1 MNTNEYSFNNNYLKK
16 TDNNKT
22 TLSTINI
29 GHLKNFPFFSKIESI
44 KSHPKNLLNQG
55 EKRLIRFDSD
65 NIGQNKFY
73 FTNLLNN
80 QITIINNIYQNKNS
94 KDFSNFD
101 NKSQDSKNL
110 FIKKFEKESISSPNI
125 HNVGKKKLNL
135 EKKIIKRNSQF
146 VDNNK
151 QINKINNVFFSENN
165 KLNNN
170 INSTEFNDVEKL
182 DNLNRP
188 ITEEN
193 TLKSLNLIEKEN
205 ETIIKNKLKELSLI
219 KSEQISHFK
228 KFGIFKGF
236 IALSS
241 KNGKNINEDKI
252 RISIN
257 TPITSHKETI
267 NFFGIFDGHN
277 GDKSAKFLK
286 ENFHINLIKHEDI
299 LKEPK
304 KAIIDTFNLM
314 EQQLLEIN
322 TEQLNKSGSC
332 VLFLFNKKQ
341 ELYIANLGNNRAIIS
356 IENSKEIN
364 QISYDH
370 ILTIEK
376 EKERIKQFGGKIFP
390 KNNGT
395 KFFVIPGNLEVTRS
409 LGDIE
414 SKLKKFSGIP
424 FMISHLPDIF
434 KINNIEKIDFIVLTS
449 SGPLEKLNN
458 ADFAKII
465 YSTLKNGVEN
475 DITFDKTICNINE
488 NLMNCIIDRG
498 CKGNVSFI
506 FIYTDKFYKLFKEKK
521 ILLIN
526 DILIRLKFSLDCISD
541 DIINN
546 DIMSNSKI
554 ENNKISSVAEKIF
567 DGCFPDKINNENG
580 LILNYT
586 YNSKKTSVNK
596 VINSDNKKKK
606 NSAFFWFNLICGC
619 N

>member
-1 MNTNEYSFNNNYLKK
+1 MNTTEYSFNNNYLKK
-16 TDNNKT
+16 NVNNKT

-29 GHLKNFPFFSKIESI
+29 GNLKNFTFFSTIDNI
-44 KSHPKNLLNQG
+44 KSYSKQPIN
-55 EKRLIRFDSD
+55 KRQKKLTRFDSD

-80 QITIINNIYQNKNS
+80 HITIINNIYQNKSS
-94 KDFSNFD
+94 KDFSNSD
-101 NKSQDSKNL
+101 NKSDDSNNQYT
-110 FIKKFEKESISSPNI
+110 KKFEIENISSPKELNI
-125 HNVGKKKLNL
+125 HNVGKKRTNTV
-135 EKKIIKRNSQF
+135 KKIIKRNSQF
-146 VDNNK
+146 VDNK

-165 KLNNN
+165 KINNN
-170 INSTEFNDVEKL
+170 INSTEFHDVEKL
-182 DNLNRP
+182 DNFNRP

-193 TLKSLNLIEKEN
+193 TSKSLNLIEKEN
-205 ETIIKNKLKELSLI
+205 DTIIKTKLKELLI
-219 KSEQISHFK
+219 KKSEQINHFK

-257 TPITSHKETI
+257 TPINSNKETI
-267 NFFGIFDGHN
+267 NFFAIFDGHN
-277 GDKSAKFLK
+277 GDKSATFLK
-286 ENFHINLIKHEDI
+286 ENFHINLIKHEEI
-299 LKEPK
+299 IKEPK
-304 KAIIDTFNLM
+304 KAILDTFNLM
-314 EQQLLEIN
+314 EKKLLEIN
-322 TEQLNKSGSC
+322 SQQLNKSGSC
-332 VLFLFNKKQ
+332 VIILFNKKK
-341 ELYIANLGNNRAIIS
+341 ELYIANLGNSRAIIS

-364 QISYDH
+364 QISNDH

-376 EKERIKQFGGKIFP
+376 EKDRIKQFGGKIFP

-395 KFFVIPGNLEVTRS
+395 KFFIIPGNLEVTRS

-424 FMISHLPDIF
+424 FMISHLPDLY
-434 KINNIEKIDFIVLTS
+434 KINKIEKIDFIVLTS
-449 SGPLEKLNN
+449 SGALEKLNN

-475 DITFDKTICNINE
+475 DFSFDKTICNINE

-506 FIYTDKFYKLFKEKK
+506 FIYTDKLYKLFKEKK

-526 DILIRLKFSLDCISD
+526 DILIRLKFSLDCMSD
-541 DIINN
+541 INNN
-546 DIMSNSKI
+546 DIMINSKF
-554 ENNKISSVAEKIF
+554 ENNKFAEKIF

-580 LILNYT
+580 LIINYT
-586 YNSKKTSVNK
+586 YNSKNSGFNK
-596 VINSDNKKKK
+596 DNKNDNKKKK
-606 NSAFFWFNLICGC
+606 NSAFFWINLICGC

>member
-1 MNTNEYSFNNNYLKK
+1 MNTTEYSFNNNYLKK
-16 TDNNKT
+16 NVNNKT

-29 GHLKNFPFFSKIESI
+29 GNLKNFTFFSTIDNI
-44 KSHPKNLLNQG
+44 KSYSKQPIN
-55 EKRLIRFDSD
+55 KRQKKLTRFDSD

-80 QITIINNIYQNKNS
+80 HITIINNIYQNKSS
-94 KDFSNFD
+94 KDFSNSD
-101 NKSQDSKNL
+101 NKSDDRNNQYT
-110 FIKKFEKESISSPNI
+110 KKFEIENISSPKELNI
-125 HNVGKKKLNL
+125 HNVGKKRTNTV
-135 EKKIIKRNSQF
+135 KKIIKRNSQF
-146 VDNNK
+146 VDNK

-165 KLNNN
+165 KINNN
-170 INSTEFNDVEKL
+170 INSTEFHDVEKL
-182 DNLNRP
+182 DNFNRP

-193 TLKSLNLIEKEN
+193 TSKSLNLIEKEN
-205 ETIIKNKLKELSLI
+205 DTIIKTKLKELLI
-219 KSEQISHFK
+219 KKSEQINHFK

-257 TPITSHKETI
+257 TPINSNKETI
-267 NFFGIFDGHN
+267 NFFAIFDGHN
-277 GDKSAKFLK
+277 GDKSATFLK
-286 ENFHINLIKHEDI
+286 ENFHINLIKHEEI
-299 LKEPK
+299 IKEPK
-304 KAIIDTFNLM
+304 KAILDTFNLM
-314 EQQLLEIN
+314 EKKLLEIN
-322 TEQLNKSGSC
+322 SQQLNKSGSC
-332 VLFLFNKKQ
+332 VIILFNKKK
-341 ELYIANLGNNRAIIS
+341 ELYIANLGNSRAIIS

-364 QISYDH
+364 QISNDH

-376 EKERIKQFGGKIFP
+376 EKDRIKQFGGKIFP

-395 KFFVIPGNLEVTRS
+395 KFFIIPGNLEVTRS

-424 FMISHLPDIF
+424 FMISHLPDLY

-449 SGPLEKLNN
+449 SGALEKLNN

-475 DITFDKTICNINE
+475 DFSFDKTICNINE

-506 FIYTDKFYKLFKEKK
+506 FIYTDKLYKLFKDKK

-526 DILIRLKFSLDCISD
+526 DILIRLKFSLDCMSD
-541 DIINN
+541 INNN
-546 DIMSNSKI
+546 DIMINSKI
-554 ENNKISSVAEKIF
+554 ENNKFAEQIF

-580 LILNYT
+580 LIINYT
-586 YNSKKTSVNK
+586 YNSKNSGFNK
-596 VINSDNKKKK
+596 NNNNDNKKKK
-606 NSAFFWFNLICGC
+606 NSAFFWINLICGC

>member
-1 MNTNEYSFNNNYLKK
+1 MNTTEYSFNNNYLKK
-16 TDNNKT
+16 NVNNKT

-29 GHLKNFPFFSKIESI
+29 GNLKNFTFFSTIDNI
-44 KSHPKNLLNQG
+44 KSYSKQPIN
-55 EKRLIRFDSD
+55 KRQKKLTRFDSD

-80 QITIINNIYQNKNS
+80 HITIINNIYQNKSS
-94 KDFSNFD
+94 KDFSNSD
-101 NKSQDSKNL
+101 NKSDDSNNQYT
-110 FIKKFEKESISSPNI
+110 KKFEIENISSPKELNI
-125 HNVGKKKLNL
+125 HNVGKKRTNIV
-135 EKKIIKRNSQF
+135 KKIIKRNSQF
-146 VDNNK
+146 VDNK

-165 KLNNN
+165 KINNN
-170 INSTEFNDVEKL
+170 INSTEFHDVEKL
-182 DNLNRP
+182 DNFNRP

-193 TLKSLNLIEKEN
+193 TSKSLNLIEKEN
-205 ETIIKNKLKELSLI
+205 DTIIKTKLKELLI
-219 KSEQISHFK
+219 KKSEQINHFK

-257 TPITSHKETI
+257 TPINSNKETI
-267 NFFGIFDGHN
+267 NFFAIFDGHN
-277 GDKSAKFLK
+277 GDKSATFLK
-286 ENFHINLIKHEDI
+286 ENFHINLIKHEEI
-299 LKEPK
+299 IKEPK
-304 KAIIDTFNLM
+304 KAILDTFNLM
-314 EQQLLEIN
+314 EKKLLEIN
-322 TEQLNKSGSC
+322 SQQLNKSGSC
-332 VLFLFNKKQ
+332 VIILFNKKK
-341 ELYIANLGNNRAIIS
+341 ELYIANLGNSRAIIS

-364 QISYDH
+364 QISNDH

-376 EKERIKQFGGKIFP
+376 EKDRIKQFGGKIFP

-395 KFFVIPGNLEVTRS
+395 KFFIIPGNLEVTRS

-424 FMISHLPDIF
+424 FMISHLPDLY

-449 SGPLEKLNN
+449 SGALEKLNN

-475 DITFDKTICNINE
+475 DFSFDKTICNINE

-506 FIYTDKFYKLFKEKK
+506 FIYTDKLYKLFKDKK

-526 DILIRLKFSLDCISD
+526 DILIRLKFSLDCMSD
-541 DIINN
+541 INNN
-546 DIMSNSKI
+546 DIMINSKI
-554 ENNKISSVAEKIF
+554 ENNKFAEQIF

-580 LILNYT
+580 LIINYT
-586 YNSKKTSVNK
+586 YNSKNSGFNK
-596 VINSDNKKKK
+596 DNKNDNKKKK
-606 NSAFFWFNLICGC
+606 NSAFFWINLICGC

>member
-1 MNTNEYSFNNNYLKK
+1 MNTTEYSFNNNYLKK
-16 TDNNKT
+16 NVNNKT

-29 GHLKNFPFFSKIESI
+29 GNLKNFTFFSTIDNI
-44 KSHPKNLLNQG
+44 KSYSKQPIN
-55 EKRLIRFDSD
+55 KRQKKLTRFDSD

-80 QITIINNIYQNKNS
+80 HITIINNIYQNKSS
-94 KDFSNFD
+94 KDFSNSD
-101 NKSQDSKNL
+101 NKSDDSNNQYT
-110 FIKKFEKESISSPNI
+110 KKFEIENISSPKELNI
-125 HNVGKKKLNL
+125 HNVGKKRTNTV
-135 EKKIIKRNSQF
+135 KKIIKRNSQF
-146 VDNNK
+146 VDNK

-165 KLNNN
+165 KINNN
-170 INSTEFNDVEKL
+170 INSTEFHDVEKL
-182 DNLNRP
+182 DNFNRP

-193 TLKSLNLIEKEN
+193 TSKSLNLIEKEN
-205 ETIIKNKLKELSLI
+205 DTIIKTKLKELLI
-219 KSEQISHFK
+219 KKSEQINHFK

-257 TPITSHKETI
+257 TPINSNKETI
-267 NFFGIFDGHN
+267 NFFAIFDGHN
-277 GDKSAKFLK
+277 GDKSATFLK
-286 ENFHINLIKHEDI
+286 ENFHINLIKHEEI
-299 LKEPK
+299 IKEPK
-304 KAIIDTFNLM
+304 KAILDTFNLM
-314 EQQLLEIN
+314 EKKLLEIN
-322 TEQLNKSGSC
+322 SQQLNKSGSC
-332 VLFLFNKKQ
+332 VIILFNKKK
-341 ELYIANLGNNRAIIS
+341 ELYIANLGNSRAIIS

-364 QISYDH
+364 QISNDH

-376 EKERIKQFGGKIFP
+376 EKDRIKQFGGKIFP

-395 KFFVIPGNLEVTRS
+395 KFFIIPGNLEVTRS

-424 FMISHLPDIF
+424 FMISHLPDLY

-449 SGPLEKLNN
+449 SGALEKLNN

-475 DITFDKTICNINE
+475 DFSFDKTICNINE

-506 FIYTDKFYKLFKEKK
+506 FIYTDKLYKLFKDKK

-526 DILIRLKFSLDCISD
+526 DILIRLKFSLDCMSD
-541 DIINN
+541 INNN
-546 DIMSNSKI
+546 DIMINSKI
-554 ENNKISSVAEKIF
+554 ENNKFAEQIF

-580 LILNYT
+580 LIINYT
-586 YNSKKTSVNK
+586 YNSKNSGFNK
-596 VINSDNKKKK
+596 NNNNDNKKKK
-606 NSAFFWFNLICGC
+606 NSAFFWINLICGC

>member
-1 MNTNEYSFNNNYLKK
+1 MNTTEYSFNNNYLKK
-16 TDNNKT
+16 NVNNKT

-29 GHLKNFPFFSKIESI
+29 GNLKNFTFFSTIDNI
-44 KSHPKNLLNQG
+44 KSYSKQPIN
-55 EKRLIRFDSD
+55 KRQKKLTRFDSD

-80 QITIINNIYQNKNS
+80 HITIINNIYQNKSS
-94 KDFSNFD
+94 KDFSNSD
-101 NKSQDSKNL
+101 NKSDDSNNQYT
-110 FIKKFEKESISSPNI
+110 KKFEIENISSPKELNI
-125 HNVGKKKLNL
+125 HNVGKKRTNTV
-135 EKKIIKRNSQF
+135 KKIIKRNSQF
-146 VDNNK
+146 VDNK

-165 KLNNN
+165 KINNN
-170 INSTEFNDVEKL
+170 INSTEFHDVEKL
-182 DNLNRP
+182 DNFNRP

-193 TLKSLNLIEKEN
+193 TSKSLNLIEKEN
-205 ETIIKNKLKELSLI
+205 DTIIKTKLKELLI
-219 KSEQISHFK
+219 KKSEQINHFK

-257 TPITSHKETI
+257 TPINSNKETI
-267 NFFGIFDGHN
+267 NFFAIFDGHN
-277 GDKSAKFLK
+277 GDKSATFLK
-286 ENFHINLIKHEDI
+286 ENFHINLIKHEEI
-299 LKEPK
+299 IKEPK
-304 KAIIDTFNLM
+304 KAILDTFNLM
-314 EQQLLEIN
+314 EKKLLEIN
-322 TEQLNKSGSC
+322 SQQLNKSGSC
-332 VLFLFNKKQ
+332 VIILFNKKK
-341 ELYIANLGNNRAIIS
+341 ELYIANLGNSRAIIS

-364 QISYDH
+364 QISNDH

-376 EKERIKQFGGKIFP
+376 EKDRIKQFGGKIFP

-395 KFFVIPGNLEVTRS
+395 KFFIIPGNLEVTRS

-424 FMISHLPDIF
+424 FMISHLPDLY

-449 SGPLEKLNN
+449 SGALEKLNN

-475 DITFDKTICNINE
+475 DFSFDKTICNINE

-506 FIYTDKFYKLFKEKK
+506 FIYTDKLYKLFKDKK

-526 DILIRLKFSLDCISD
+526 DILIRLKFSLDCMSD
-541 DIINN
+541 INNN
-546 DIMSNSKI
+546 DIMINSKI
-554 ENNKISSVAEKIF
+554 ENNKFAEQIF

-580 LILNYT
+580 LIINYT
-586 YNSKKTSVNK
+586 YNSKNSGFNK
-596 VINSDNKKKK
+596 DNKNDNKKKK
-606 NSAFFWFNLICGC
+606 NSAFFWINLICGC

>member
-1 MNTNEYSFNNNYLKK
+1 MNTTEYSFNNNYLKK
-16 TDNNKT
+16 NVNNKT

-29 GHLKNFPFFSKIESI
+29 GNLKNFTFFSTIDNI
-44 KSHPKNLLNQG
+44 KSYSKQPIN
-55 EKRLIRFDSD
+55 KRQKKLTRFDSD

-80 QITIINNIYQNKNS
+80 HITIINNIYQNKSS
-94 KDFSNFD
+94 KDFSNSD
-101 NKSQDSKNL
+101 NKSDDSNNQYT
-110 FIKKFEKESISSPNI
+110 KKFEIENISSPKELNI
-125 HNVGKKKLNL
+125 HNVGKKRTNTV
-135 EKKIIKRNSQF
+135 KKIIKRNSQF
-146 VDNNK
+146 VDNK

-165 KLNNN
+165 KINNN
-170 INSTEFNDVEKL
+170 INSTEFHDVEKL
-182 DNLNRP
+182 DNFNRP

-193 TLKSLNLIEKEN
+193 TSKSLNLIEKEN
-205 ETIIKNKLKELSLI
+205 DTIIKTKLKELLI
-219 KSEQISHFK
+219 KKSEQINHFK

-257 TPITSHKETI
+257 TPINSNKETI
-267 NFFGIFDGHN
+267 NFFAIFDGHN
-277 GDKSAKFLK
+277 GDKSATFLK

-304 KAIIDTFNLM
+304 KAILDTFNLM
-314 EQQLLEIN
+314 EKKLLEIN
-322 TEQLNKSGSC
+322 SQQLNKSGSC
-332 VLFLFNKKQ
+332 VIILFNKKK
-341 ELYIANLGNNRAIIS
+341 ELYIANLGNSRAIIS

-364 QISYDH
+364 QISNDH

-376 EKERIKQFGGKIFP
+376 EKDRIKQFGGKIFP

-395 KFFVIPGNLEVTRS
+395 KFFIIPGNLEVTRS

-424 FMISHLPDIF
+424 FMISHLPDLY

-449 SGPLEKLNN
+449 SGALEKLNN

-475 DITFDKTICNINE
+475 DFSFDKTICNINE

-506 FIYTDKFYKLFKEKK
+506 FIYTDKLYKLFKDKK

-526 DILIRLKFSLDCISD
+526 DILIRLKFSLDCMSD
-541 DIINN
+541 INNN
-546 DIMSNSKI
+546 DIMINSKI
-554 ENNKISSVAEKIF
+554 ENNKFAEQIF

-580 LILNYT
+580 LIINYT
-586 YNSKKTSVNK
+586 YNSKNSGFNK
-596 VINSDNKKKK
+596 DNKNDNKKKK
-606 NSAFFWFNLICGC
+606 NSAFFWINLICGC